1 MARTCRPLTALD
13 IKQCAVGTY
22 AVGGAT
28 GLYFRKN
35 KSQSLFFLRYT
46 DETGRH
52 DLSLGQYPA
61 LTLPTLETQIEK
73 KASTDRQ

>member
-1 MARTCRPLTALD
+1 MPRVSKTLTSTQ
-13 IKQCAVGTY
+13 IKNIKNQTV

-52 DLSLGQYPA
+52 DLSLGQYPS
-61 LTLPTLETQIEK
+61 PTLV
-73 KASTDRQ
+73 KARE